1 MIISEQDQN
10 IIRQDS
16 VRPFQDTLL
25 IKTIIPADSAG
36 PAGIV
41 KSINTGQALPVEIPA
56 IADTT
61 SVSRRNPF
69 SEILYSDTLNRN
81 LPVFNDHSL
90 FFPFSYI
97 GKNENTG
104 YQKTGI
110 ITSNLRDGKEIPH
123 QPFNDDWIIVILL
136 AAAFIYSTLSVFPGK
151 LFYNVKAFL
160 FFKGIGDTTSRDRGV
175 FFQWQ
180 SILINIVSF
189 SGAALFAYCTA
200 DYYGFYPFRLSG
212 ILLWLI
218 FFGLIYLLV
227 IIRHILCLLL
237 GSITGENAAF
247 GEYSATVYQSY
258 HITGFILF
266 LITVLVSY
274 TTFAAPQTLLYSGLF
289 AVSAAYFLR
298 VLRLLFIFLKRNI
311 SIFYLILYLCALE
324 FLPVLVVLKYLTDL
338 F

>member
-10 IIRQDS
+10 NIRQDS
-16 VRPFQDTLL
+16 VRQIKDTSLKE
-25 IKTIIPADSAG
+25 IIIPADSAEPTG
-36 PAGIV
+36 PA
-41 KSINTGQALPVEIPA
+41 KSIITVQAIRGEVPV

-61 SVSRRNPF
+61 SVSLRNYL
-69 SEILYSDTLNRN
+69 SEIIYSDTTNRN

-90 FFPFSYI
+90 FFPFSFI
-97 GKNENTG
+97 RKNENKV

-110 ITSNLRDGKEIPH
+110 ITSNLREGKAIPP
-123 QPFNDDWIIVILL
+123 QPFNDDWIIVIVL
-136 AAAFIYSTLSVFPGK
+136 AAAFIYSTLSAFPGRT
-151 LFYNVKAFL
+151 FHNVKAFL
-160 FFKGIGDTTSRDRGV
+160 FFKGIGDPSSRDRGA

-200 DYYGFYPFRLSG
+200 DYFGFYPFGISG
-212 ILLWLI
+212 IKLWLMLL
-218 FFGLIYLLV
+218 GLIHLLV
-227 IIRHILCLLL
+227 IIRHMLCLLL
-237 GSITGENAAF
+237 GSITGENALF

-258 HITGFILF
+258 HITGFFLL

-274 TTFAAPQTLLYSGLF
+274 TTFPAPQTLLFSGLF
-289 AVSAAYFLR
+289 AVSAAYLLR
-298 VLRLLFIFLKRNI
+298 ILRLLLIFLKRNI

-324 FLPVLVVLKYLTDL
+324 FLPVLIVLKYLTDL